1 MVLKDPFDMK
11 HIIAAACL
19 LVLGFSP
26 IFSVPGDVVYTEGD
40 AIIKYKTGEE
50 LEAYIGDI
58 VDTGD
63 TVKTGSDGFVELD
76 RQGIVIKINSDTVFT
91 MLGREEN
98 REKMD
103 VFSVVLGSIR
113 FRYDKITGKE
123 PKIQT
128 GSCIA
133 GVRGTEFEVFSALDG
148 STLIVVENGLI
159 AVESEGKTVE
169 LNPEEGVEVRPGEA
183 PGEKFKVLI
192 GKIDYSKWNEEK
204 LEGLLDDPVK
214 AIERTRKRLDS
225 YKKEIEEIYPL
236 FLEKRD
242 ILKMERAK
250 NRTINETQ
258 GKEASQKYYN
268 EIIFPLEIETSNL
281 VLNYRYW
288 ALSALSLRRF
298 VMGRMYLILKSRYIA
313 DLNNSTYVSF
323 LRLHEQ
329 ILASFEKSIVPHL
342 VEFDI

>member
-1 MVLKDPFDMK
+1 MK

-40 AIIKYKTGEE
+40 AIIRYKTGEE

-98 REKMD
+98 REKTD
-103 VFSVVLGSIR
+103 VLSVVLGSIR

-148 STLIVVENGLI
+148 STLIVVENGLV
-159 AVESEGKTVE
+159 AVESEGETVE

-183 PGEKFKVLI
+183 PGEKFKVDRDQ
-192 GKIDYSKWNEEK
+192 IDYRTWNDAKLNDLLTDPNASMKRLGDRLKYYIQNVEK
-204 LEGLLDDPVK
+204 TNVLFLEG
-214 AIERTRKRLDS
+214 
-225 YKKEIEEIYPL
+225 
-236 FLEKRD
+236 LEKRD
-242 ILKMERAK
+242 KAREVM
-250 NRTINETQ
+250 NRIRDEK
-258 GKEASQKYYN
+258 GIEEGEKYFKDIVAPITAN
-268 EIIFPLEIETSNL
+268 AGNMF
-281 VLNYRYW
+281 LNIRYYSL
-288 ALSALSLRRF
+288 AALSLRRF
-298 VMGRMYLILKSRYIA
+298 VTGRIYLELKARYITH
-313 DLNNSTYVSF
+313 LNNSKYRNFIETYNNF
-323 LRLHEQ
+323 LE
-329 ILASFEKSIVPHL
+329 SFEDSIVPFL
-342 VEFDI
+342 VDADI